1 MKKILSTISILGLL
15 FLIGCDDSFDPKA
28 DFEQEYIVN
37 GIIRCDTTYQVVY
50 IQTNYNPDA
59 FNPFEYNVNT
69 FISGASVTITY
80 DDSVYTLQESTFEIE
95 NNERLSGTAPCYV
108 IDNLSP
114 DVGKLL
120 YLNIVLPD
128 GTTLNAETLTPKY
141 TRLRFDKNSDALIP
155 ASDGFLDIEW
165 EITDGDKYRQVYL
178 PEVKIAYY
186 KIEGNDKIYNEKT
199 IPLNYIDRR
208 GELVP
213 NYPLPN
219 NRSHLS
225 FEMGAI
231 DKTMELISEGD
242 PEKQNYVVLGAVFQ
256 ILLLDNNLVPY
267 YMSTET
273 FLGGYSIILDQLDY
287 SNINGG
293 SGIFASYFTD
303 RTFFIRMDNL
313 YIKQFGYSVN

>member
-1 MKKILSTISILGLL
+1 MKKIVYSILLTGFL
-15 FLIGCDDSFDPKA
+15 FISGCDESFDPKT

-37 GIIRCDTTYQVVY
+37 GIIRCDTTYQVIY
-50 IQTNYNPDA
+50 IQTNYSPDG
-59 FNPFEYNVNT
+59 FDPLSFESNT
-69 FISGASVTITY
+69 FISGASVSITY
-80 DDSVYTLQESTFEIE
+80 DDSVYQFTETTFEIE
-95 NNERLSGTAPCYV
+95 NNERISGSAPCYI

-114 DVGKLL
+114 DVGELL
-120 YLNIVLPD
+120 RLDIVLPD
-128 GTTLNAETLTPKY
+128 GTILHAETTTPKY
-141 TRLRFDKNSDALIP
+141 TRLRFNKNSDAFIP
-155 ASDGFLDIEW
+155 AGDGFLDIEW

-186 KIEGNDKIYNEKT
+186 KIEGENKVYNEKT

-208 GELVP
+208 GEIVP

-219 NRSHLS
+219 NKSHLS
-225 FEMGAI
+225 FEMEAI

-242 PEKQNYVVLGAVFQ
+242 PDKKNYIVLGVVFQ

-273 FLGGYSIILDQLDY
+273 FLGGYSVILDQLDY
-287 SNINGG
+287 SNVEGG
-293 SGIFASYFTD
+293 GGIFASYFTD

-313 YIKQFGYSVN
+313 YIKQFGYSVE